1 MEHAPVNK
9 RTQLLRPGLAIII
22 AAVGLMGTAVLGPWC
37 GCLTAVATVILV
49 AQSVDM
55 FFARQASA
63 DGHAPSA
70 AWKLPWL
77 HFQFRL
83 QTLLLTVTMA
93 AVFLGLSRWN
103 RLYYCNV
110 AFDGY
115 IYGFPFRCLNVPNF
129 YHDPAID
136 FLSLAADIAIGVA
149 LVVGITLEAR
159 HFGSR
164 GGKQNDGG
172 TAGPQSETPKP
183 RLRWYQ
189 YTLGSL
195 LLVMLAISI
204 GLSCWIAAKTHR
216 ERMRIVAA
224 LKSPTQI
231 EFVETPLSDVVD
243 YLQDLHHIEIR
254 VDKEALRQAGISES
268 TEITYN
274 VKGVSLQSGLR
285 LVLQPLDLGYM
296 IRGKV
301 LLITTARK
309 AAVTDINEP
318 DFKTLGMIV
327 NEERIAEALKSPTQ
341 IEFTETPLK
350 DVLDYL
356 KDLHHI
362 EIQLDEKALREA
374 GISESTEITHNVNG
388 VPLHSGLRSILWPR
402 GLDCFIHN
410 EVLFVTTSRE
420 AAVLNPAPPNF
431 KSLDPIA
438 NEKQIADV
446 LASPAPDGLGDMRL
460 QAAIEHIAER
470 YKIAVA
476 FDPSAWKQAETDTWA
491 HPQAHSTPVSV
502 QSALAPGSTVS
513 VSNSK
518 SETRCCWSRR
528 RTRTR
533 LQTGIG
539 RSTMGIDSPISR
551 PIGSWRDS

>member
-1 MEHAPVNK
+1 
-9 RTQLLRPGLAIII
+9 
-22 AAVGLMGTAVLGPWC
+22 
-37 GCLTAVATVILV
+37 
-49 AQSVDM
+49 
-55 FFARQASA
+55 
-63 DGHAPSA
+63 
-70 AWKLPWL
+70 
-77 HFQFRL
+77 
-83 QTLLLTVTMA
+83 
-93 AVFLGLSRWN
+93 
-103 RLYYCNV
+103 
-110 AFDGY
+110 
-115 IYGFPFRCLNVPNF
+115 
-129 YHDPAID
+129 
-136 FLSLAADIAIGVA
+136 
-149 LVVGITLEAR
+149 
-159 HFGSR
+159 
-164 GGKQNDGG
+164 
-172 TAGPQSETPKP
+172 
-183 RLRWYQ
+183 
-189 YTLGSL
+189 
-195 LLVMLAISI
+195 
-204 GLSCWIAAKTHR
+204 
-216 ERMRIVAA
+216 
-224 LKSPTQI
+224 
-231 EFVETPLSDVVD
+231 
-243 YLQDLHHIEIR
+243 
-254 VDKEALRQAGISES
+254 
-268 TEITYN
+268 
-274 VKGVSLQSGLR
+274 
-285 LVLQPLDLGYM
+285 M

-476 FDPSAWKQAETDTWA
+476 FDPSAWKQAETDTWGA
-491 HPQAHSTPVSV
+491 PQAHSTPVSV
-502 QSALAPGSTVS
+502 QSALAP
-513 VSNSK
+513 
-518 SETRCCWSRR
+518 
-528 RTRTR
+528 R
-533 LQTGIG
+533 LNRLGLQLEIRDEVLLVTPKNKDATPD
-539 RSTMGIDSPISR
+539 RNR
-551 PIGSWRDS
+551 PKHDGN